1 MLRKENKQTWSARHM
16 ETYSSYTQMFRWTNT
31 QAQAKW
37 LACVGYRIY
46 IAPSLGN
53 SQGKKSTATK
63 YLTPVKLC
71 KKPMSCPLAP
81 GYCQSFSL
89 ADSIR
94 EQGGQTRKT
103 GSKSSRGGRC
113 VILPPLSGIKCPP
126 SDVRHGPLIKRPPE
140 AKDHCLKRAA
150 TGKSPDTKHCH
161 ASLTLVL
168 LWNAVKPLGK
178 CIFSTVHIQQILW

>member
-1 MLRKENKQTWSARHM
+1 M
-16 ETYSSYTQMFRWTNT
+16 SY
-31 QAQAKW
+31 
-37 LACVGYRIY
+37 
-46 IAPSLGN
+46 
-53 SQGKKSTATK
+53 
-63 YLTPVKLC
+63 
-71 KKPMSCPLAP
+71 PLAP

-94 EQGGQTRKT
+94 QQGGQTHKT

-150 TGKSPDTKHCH
+150 TGKSLDTKHCH
-161 ASLTLVL
+161 VSLTLVL
-168 LWNAVKPLGK
+168 LQNAALGK
-178 CIFSTVHIQQILW
+178 MHFQHCLHAVDLVINCLWESKKMCFRHSFLKGWFT

>member
-1 MLRKENKQTWSARHM
+1 M
-16 ETYSSYTQMFRWTNT
+16 SY
-31 QAQAKW
+31 
-37 LACVGYRIY
+37 
-46 IAPSLGN
+46 
-53 SQGKKSTATK
+53 
-63 YLTPVKLC
+63 
-71 KKPMSCPLAP
+71 PLAP

-94 EQGGQTRKT
+94 QQGGQTHKT

-168 LWNAVKPLGK
+168 LQNAVKPLGK
-178 CIFSTVHIQQILW
+178 CIFSSLTCNRSCDKLSLRRVSQENVFQTLIF

>member
-1 MLRKENKQTWSARHM
+1 M
-16 ETYSSYTQMFRWTNT
+16 SY
-31 QAQAKW
+31 
-37 LACVGYRIY
+37 
-46 IAPSLGN
+46 
-53 SQGKKSTATK
+53 
-63 YLTPVKLC
+63 
-71 KKPMSCPLAP
+71 PLAP

-94 EQGGQTRKT
+94 QQGGQTRKT

-140 AKDHCLKRAA
+140 AKDHCLKRA
-150 TGKSPDTKHCH
+150 KSPDTKHCH

-168 LWNAVKPLGK
+168 LQNAVKPLGK
-178 CIFSTVHIQQILW
+178 CIFSTVLHAIDLVIN